1 MTTEKRTEVF
11 VGVIVTIAVMILI
24 LGIIWGKGMDIFSGR
39 MGLHVRFDDVRG
51 LKRGD
56 PVLVRGVI
64 KGEVERISLVSDFV
78 DVHFWL
84 NEDVTLFS
92 DLQIA
97 IENQELMGGEQLT
110 VYPGHSGESADI
122 NRIFHGDSRADLVR
136 LFNDIE
142 LMISKADSV
151 LEKTN
156 RFMEKDPLSGILEN
170 IEETTLLS
178 SKILSENR
186 RGLRMT
192 VERLDKMTRVLE
204 RDSTTVRMS
213 RFVTRLDSTVSMMKR
228 VAMQMESE
236 EGTIGKLLKDRWLY
250 DQLLKTTSD
259 LDSLLLDIKNNPK
272 KYIHFS
278 LF

>member
-1 MTTEKRTEVF
+1 MTAENRTEVL

-24 LGIIWGKGMDIFSGR
+24 LGMIWGKGMDIFSSR

-56 PVLVRGVI
+56 PVFVRGVI

-84 NEDVTLFS
+84 DKDVMLYS
-92 DLQIA
+92 DLKIS
-97 IENQELMGGEQLT
+97 IENQELMGGKQLT
-110 VYPGHSGESADI
+110 VYPGISGESADI
-122 NRIFHGDSRADLVR
+122 NCIFYGDSRADLVR
-136 LFNDIE
+136 LLNEIE
-142 LMISKADSV
+142 LTISKVDSV

-170 IEETTLLS
+170 IEETTLLT

-186 RGLRMT
+186 RGLRLT
-192 VERLDKMTRVLE
+192 VERLDEMTRVLE
-204 RDSTTVRMS
+204 RDSTIVKMS
-213 RFVTRLDSTVSMMKR
+213 RLVTRLDSTVLIMKR
-228 VAMQMESE
+228 IALQMESE
-236 EGTIGKLLKDRWLY
+236 EGTIGKLLEDRWLY